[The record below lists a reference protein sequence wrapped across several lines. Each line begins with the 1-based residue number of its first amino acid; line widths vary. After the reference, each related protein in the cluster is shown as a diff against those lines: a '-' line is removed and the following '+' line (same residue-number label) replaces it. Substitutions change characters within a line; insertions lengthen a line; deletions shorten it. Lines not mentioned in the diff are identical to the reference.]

1 MSTAFAAY
9 VGDSLKSELFTL
21 IDVGCSGGIDPAWR
35 VFGPRLRAI
44 AFDASLD
51 ECERLTREETHANI
65 KYIGGFVGLSPDHL
79 FARRIAGKPL
89 YPYNP
94 IFRTSAWRTLQLRK
108 ARLEAASLE
117 EKLRHNFWTLTRLAD
132 PNKPVVVPDVL
143 KELGW
148 SDVDLLKIDI
158 DGPDYQVL
166 NSFDGHLDDL
176 GLLAARLE
184 VNFYGTTDDTEHVF
198 HNTDRFMRD
207 RGFELL
213 GLDVRNY
220 AMAALPSPFAI
231 TSPAQTVTG
240 RPIQADAFY
249 ARDPAAP
256 HLRAMGDAMSVE
268 KMAKLA
274 AIFSIWQQPDA
285 AAELLL
291 TYRDKLGAV
300 IDVQNS
306 LELLARQTQGKA
318 EPETEP
324 EPETESQTE
333 PTLSYA
339 EYIAAYEA
347 DTPAF
352 YPPPDV
358 PPLPPPRTIRRRLR
372 AALQSFLN
380 PDNVTL
386 TDD

>member
-9 VGDSLKSELFTL
+9 VSDSLKSELFTL
-21 IDVGCSGGIDPAWR
+21 VDVGCSGGIDPVWR
-35 VFGPRLRAI
+35 VFGPRLRAV

-51 ECERLTREETHANI
+51 ECERLAREETHANI
-65 KYIGGFVGLSPDHL
+65 KYIGGFVGLPPDHP
-79 FARRIAGKPL
+79 FARRVAGKPL
-89 YPYNP
+89 FTANP
-94 IFRTSAWRTLQLRK
+94 IFRSSAWRTLQLRK

-117 EKLRHNFWTLTRLAD
+117 EKLRDNLWSLTKLAD
-132 PNKPVVVPDVL
+132 PEKPVVVPDVL

-166 NSFDGHLDDL
+166 NSFDGQFDDL

-184 VNFYGTTDDTEHVF
+184 VNFYGGTDDTEHVF

-213 GLDVRNY
+213 GLDVRTY

-240 RPIQADAFY
+240 RPVQADALY
-249 ARDPAAP
+249 ARDPASP
-256 HLRAMGDAMSVE
+256 QQRAMGDAMPAE

-291 TYRDKLGAV
+291 AYPDKLGTV
-300 IDVQNS
+300 IDVQNG
-306 LELLARQTQGKA
+306 LEMLARQTQGEV
-318 EPETEP
+318 EPA
-324 EPETESQTE
+324 
-333 PTLSYA
+333 LSYA
-339 EYIAAYEA
+339 EYIASYEA

-352 YPPPDV
+352 YPPPPE
-358 PPLPPPRTIRRRLR
+358 PPPPPPPPRTLGRRLR
-372 AALQSFLN
+372 AALQSFRN
-380 PDNVTL
+380 PDNVVL
-386 TDD
+386 GDE